1 MEHASGIL
9 AAISGNWVLLIII
22 ALVLAAGIIAVKK
35 GWISFQGKGFYV
47 GIQDKE
53 REIIRTQIQYINTR
67 LDGTIRDL
75 PAHLTEGLHY
85 YRTKYVISKVK
96 DLYEE
101 AIIYNHIKEGSYVSL
116 KQEIIYN
123 TILDLTVDDFF
134 KKPEFKEYL
143 YKLVEETFKRLIEIR
158 NNNSN

>member
-22 ALVLAAGIIAVKK
+22 ALVLAVAIIAVKK
-35 GWISFQGKGFYV
+35 GWISFQGKGFSV

-53 REIIRTQIQYINTR
+53 REIIRTQIQYVNTR

-75 PAHLTEGLHY
+75 PQHLTEGLHY
-85 YRTKYVISKVK
+85 YRTKYIISKVK
-96 DLYEE
+96 DLCEE

-116 KQEIIYN
+116 KQEII
-123 TILDLTVDDFF
+123 IIQFLT
-134 KKPEFKEYL
+134 
-143 YKLVEETFKRLIEIR
+143 
-158 NNNSN
+158 